1 MQATI
6 VLKNPGR
13 DWREMLFGVRP
24 TKTLVRVG
32 IWAVAMTCLFHGVI
46 LPIQIVG
53 SSMAPT
59 YQSGSM
65 NLINKVSYIR
75 HEPKRGDIVALSTT
89 DELLLKR
96 IVALPGET
104 VRINNGVLE
113 VNGKVVHDRFSSD
126 FIPWQTPVLRLG
138 KGEYFVIGDNRK
150 VSVFGPITRDQIVGK
165 IVF

>member
-1 MQATI
+1 MEAEAA
-6 VLKNPGR
+6 LKPPGLY
-13 DWREMLFGVRP
+13 WRQICFGVHP

-32 IWAVAMTCLFHGVI
+32 IWVIVTTFFFHGLM

-65 NLINKVSYIR
+65 NLINKVSYLR
-75 HEPKRGDIVALSTT
+75 HEPQRGDIIALSTT

-104 VRINNGVLE
+104 VQINKGVLE
-113 VNGKVVHDRFSSD
+113 VNGKPVHDRFSNE
-126 FIPWQTPVLRLG
+126 FIPFTTDPWVLS
-138 KGEYFVIGDNRK
+138 KVEYFVIGDNRK
-150 VSVFGPITRDQIVGK
+150 ISVFGPISRDQIVGK
-165 IVF
+165 VVF